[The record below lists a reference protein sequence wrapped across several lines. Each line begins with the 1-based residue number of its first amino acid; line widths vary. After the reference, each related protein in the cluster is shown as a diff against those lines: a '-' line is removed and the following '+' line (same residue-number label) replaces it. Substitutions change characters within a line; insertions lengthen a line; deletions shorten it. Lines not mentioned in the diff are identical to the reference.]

1 MGIYVGYGR
10 PFRAVTKYSM
20 ATKSILTT
28 LSDEKIAAQYN
39 TMSRESLNWLLKR
52 IQDLR
57 NPANL
62 ARPLTR
68 EKHRYTR
75 PSDRQKF
82 LMGGLYYFYYDPKT
96 KDDLPYY
103 DKFPLVMPLKRDPE
117 GFIGL
122 NFHYLPL
129 RYRIIF
135 MKKLMNLAIYND
147 DDEIKRIRITYP
159 ILDSSSRYREFKP
172 CIKRYLYTNIRS
184 RILAVE
190 PQEWDVALY
199 LPIQQFKKAPVK
211 TVWQESLEQIRA

>member
-1 MGIYVGYGR
+1 
-10 PFRAVTKYSM
+10 M

-28 LSDEKIAAQYN
+28 LSDEKIMAQHA

-75 PSDRQKF
+75 PTDRQKF

-122 NFHYLPL
+122 NFHYLPI
-129 RYRIIF
+129 RYRINF

-147 DDEIKRIRITYP
+147 EDEIKRIRITYP
-159 ILDSSSRYREFKP
+159 ILDSSSRYKEFRP
-172 CIKRYLYTNIRS
+172 CIKRYLYTNIKS
-184 RILAVE
+184 RILAVQ

-211 TVWQESLEQIRA
+211 TVWQESLQEIKAH

>member
-1 MGIYVGYGR
+1 
-10 PFRAVTKYSM
+10 M

-39 TMSRESLNWLLKR
+39 TMSRESLTWLLKR
-52 IQDLR
+52 IQNLR
-57 NPANL
+57 SPATM

-68 EKHRYTR
+68 EKQRFTR
-75 PSDRQKF
+75 PTDRQKF

-103 DKFPLVMPLKRDPE
+103 DKFPLVMPLKREPD

-129 RYRIIF
+129 RYRINF
-135 MKKLMNLAIYND
+135 MKKMLPFAIYND

-159 ILDSSSRYREFKP
+159 ILDSSSRFREFRP
-172 CIKRYLYTNIRS
+172 CIKRYLYSNIKS

-199 LPIQQFKKAPVK
+199 LPIHQFKKAPVK
-211 TVWQESLEQIRA
+211 TVWQESLQEIKAH

>member
-1 MGIYVGYGR
+1 MGVHVSYGR
-10 PFRAVTKYSM
+10 PFGAVTKYSM

-28 LSDEKIAAQYN
+28 LSDEKLAAQYN

-103 DKFPLVMPLKRDPE
+103 DKFPLVMPLKREPD

-122 NFHYLPL
+122 NFHYLPI
-129 RYRIIF
+129 RHRIIF
-135 MKKLMNLAIYND
+135 MKKLLPFAIYND
-147 DDEIKRIRITYP
+147 EDEIKRIRVTYP
-159 ILDSSSRYREFKP
+159 ILDSSSRFKEFRP
-172 CIKRYLYTNIRS
+172 CIKKYLYSNIKS
-184 RILAVE
+184 RILSVE
-190 PQEWDVALY
+190 PQEWDIALY
-199 LPIQQFKKAPVK
+199 LPIHQFKKSPVK
-211 TVWQESLEQIRA
+211 NVWRESVEQIRA

>member
-1 MGIYVGYGR
+1 
-10 PFRAVTKYSM
+10 M

-28 LSDEKIAAQYN
+28 ISDEKIIAQHS
-39 TMSRESLNWLLKR
+39 TMSRESLNWLMKR

-62 ARPLTR
+62 ARPLTK
-68 EKHRYTR
+68 ETHRWTR

-96 KDDLPYY
+96 KDELPYY
-103 DKFPLVMPLKRDPE
+103 DRFPLVMPLKRDPE

-122 NFHYLPL
+122 NFHYLPI
-129 RYRIIF
+129 RYRVIF
-135 MKKLMNLAIYND
+135 MKKLLNLAIYND
-147 DDEIKRIRITYP
+147 EDEIKRIRITYP
-159 ILDSSSRYREFKP
+159 ILDSSSRFKEFRP
-172 CIKRYLYTNIRS
+172 CIKRYLYTNIKS

-199 LPIQQFKKAPVK
+199 LPIQQFKKAPAK
-211 TVWQESLEQIRA
+211 TVWQESLQEIKAH